1 MNIFFRLRVPVLTLP
16 LAAGL
21 FAAVAGCGGD
31 AKISDGAAP
40 DAAVKE
46 SEAHYNAEIARQKA
60 AGQKAK

>member
-1 MNIFFRLRVPVLTLP
+1 MDTLLRLRVLVLTLS
-16 LAAGL
+16 LAAPL
-21 FAAVAGCGGD
+21 LVAVAGCGGD

-60 AGQKAK
+60 AARKAK

>member
-1 MNIFFRLRVPVLTLP
+1 MNALSRLRVLVLTLP
-16 LAAGL
+16 LAAPL
-21 FAAVAGCGGD
+21 VVAVAGCGGG

-60 AGQKAK
+60 AAQKAK